1 MMDKARQQVVTDLAR
16 LCTDR
21 IDTAISDAVQL
32 TDTESEAQ
40 LLVMAVLGSLISEVA
55 ERLVAPDPSLS
66 KGGKVMAMAY
76 VVARVLDP
84 EQKVSLDEQTRANIY
99 AGRMLKVMQAVD
111 RQMAGR

>member
-1 MMDKARQQVVTDLAR
+1 MMDKARQQVVSDLAR
-16 LCTDR
+16 LCADR
-21 IDTAISDAVQL
+21 IDTALSDVVQL
-32 TDTESEAQ
+32 TEDPAEAQ
-40 LLVMAVLGSLISEVA
+40 LLVMTVLGCLISEVA
-55 ERLVAPDPSLS
+55 DRLVASDPSLS

-84 EQKVSLDEQTRANIY
+84 EEKVSLEQQTRANIY

>member
-55 ERLVAPDPSLS
+55 ERLVAPD
-66 KGGKVMAMAY
+66 
-76 VVARVLDP
+76 
-84 EQKVSLDEQTRANIY
+84 EQTRANIY

-111 RQMAGR
+111 RQMAAR